1 MQKIVG
7 NNIRK
12 LRTLHGLTLN
22 AFAAKLSL
30 SPSNL
35 SRIERGDLNIKVSLL
50 QKIAEVLGTS
60 PQVFFTN
67 DGQNSNPIKSIK
79 DFSQQFRESSRYI
92 NEFSGKT
99 FVIGFTGDII
109 QDNQLPGLVQ
119 DINLLQSLKIRII
132 LVYGIRPQIDF
143 LLYKKST
150 ETLVNNIRVTTK
162 DSMAHVIDVNGRIK
176 TTIECAFSSKSL
188 SVLSTNTDSK
198 ISSGNFLTARPLG
211 VINGVDMLFTGQI
224 RRVDTDS
231 IINKLD
237 NKEVV
242 LISPLG
248 YSPVGDIFNLSF
260 EHVASHVAASIK
272 ADKLI
277 YYISRNGIQNMRG
290 ESISELTTM
299 KAENLLSNI
308 EKNSSPGE
316 APYLSYSDFNILKSS
331 MHAIK
336 HNVPKVHL
344 INRHVTGSIIA
355 ELFTEKGSGTIFTD
369 HPLEIIRQA
378 ESKDLKKIHQLIGP
392 LGNKGILIDRAE
404 EIVEHDINHFYVI
417 EHTHDLI
424 GCAALYKYEDSI
436 EIACFAINNDYQK
449 KGYGKKLLE
458 YCERVCKKMAAGSI
472 FVFTTQSEH
481 WFIENGFV
489 HSEKNDMP
497 NARKEFY
504 QPERNSKYF
513 TKKI

>member
-7 NNIRK
+7 NNIRE

-22 AFAAKLSL
+22 AFAEKLAL

-35 SRIERGDLNIKVSLL
+35 SRIERGSLNIKVSLL

-60 PQVFFTN
+60 PHVFFN
-67 DGQNSNPIKSIK
+67 KYGQNTGPIKSIK
-79 DFSQQFRESSRYI
+79 DFTHQFRESSRYI
-92 NEFSGKT
+92 NEYSGKT
-99 FVIGFTGDII
+99 FVIGFGGEII
-109 QDNQLPGLVQ
+109 QDNQLISLVH
-119 DINLLQSLKIRII
+119 DINLLQSLNIRIV

-143 LLYKKST
+143 LLNKKST
-150 ETLVNNIRVTTK
+150 ETMVNNIRVTTK
-162 DSMAHVIDVNGRIK
+162 DSMGHIIDVNGRIK
-176 TTIECAFSSKSL
+176 TTIECAFSSKPL
-188 SVLSTNTDSK
+188 GVLSTNIDSK

-211 VINGVDMLFTGQI
+211 VINGIDMQLTGQI

-260 EHVASHVAASIK
+260 EHVASHVASFIK

-277 YYISRNGIQNMRG
+277 FYISQNGIQNMRG
-290 ESISELTTM
+290 ELISELTTI

-308 EKNSSPGE
+308 EKNGSPKK
-316 APYLSYSDFNILKSS
+316 APYLSYSDFNILKSC

-369 HPLEIIRQA
+369 HPREIVRQA
-378 ESKDLKKIHQLIGP
+378 ESKDLKKIYQLISP
-392 LGNKGILIDRAE
+392 LGSKGILIDRAE
-404 EIVEHDINHFYVI
+404 DLVAQDISHFYVI
-417 EHTHDLI
+417 EHAHDLI
-424 GCAALYKYEDSI
+424 GCAALYQYEEMI
-436 EIACFAINNDYQK
+436 EMACFAINNDYQN
-449 KGYGKKLLE
+449 KGHGKKLLE
-458 YCERVCKKMAAGSI
+458 YCEKVCKKIGAGSI

-489 HSEKNDMP
+489 LGDKNNMP
-497 NARKEFY
+497 NSRKEFY
-504 QPERNSKYF
+504 QPERNPKYF
-513 TKKI
+513 TKKL

>member
-1 MQKIVG
+1 MQKLVG

-12 LRTLHGLTLN
+12 LRKLHGLNLDL
-22 AFAAKLSL
+22 FAEKLAL

-35 SRIERGDLNIKVSLL
+35 SRIERGELNINVSLL

-60 PQVFFTN
+60 VQVFFTN
-67 DGQNSNPIKSIK
+67 DIQSNSSIKSHK
-79 DFSQQFRESSRYI
+79 DFTQQFRESSRYI

-99 FVIGFTGDII
+99 FVIGFSGEII
-109 QDNQLPGLVQ
+109 QDNQLYALVQ
-119 DINLLQSLKIRII
+119 DINLLQSLNIQVV
-132 LVYGIRPQIDF
+132 LVHGIRPQIDF
-143 LLYKKST
+143 SLNNKSA
-150 ETLVNNIRVTTK
+150 EIMVNNIRVTTK
-162 DSMAHVIDVNGRIK
+162 DTMEKVIDINGRIK
-176 TTIECAFSSKSL
+176 TKIESAFSSRAL
-188 SVLSTNTDSK
+188 SNQSSNTESK
-198 ISSGNFLTARPLG
+198 VSSGNFLTARPLG
-211 VINGVDMLFTGQI
+211 VINGIDMQFTGQI

-231 IINKLD
+231 IINKLN

-260 EHVASHVAASIK
+260 EQVASHVATSIK

-277 YYISRNGIQNMRG
+277 YYINHNGIHNMKG
-290 ESISELTTM
+290 LPISELTTI
-299 KAENLLSNI
+299 KVEKLIANI
-308 EKNSSPGE
+308 ERKTSPGK
-316 APYLSYSDFNILKSS
+316 APYISYSDFNILKSS
-331 MHAIK
+331 MYAIK

-344 INRHVTGSIIA
+344 INRHVNGSIIE

-378 ESKDLKKIHQLIGP
+378 ENKDVKKIHQLISP

-404 EIVEHDINHFYVI
+404 EIVERDIRHFYVI

-424 GCAALYKYEDSI
+424 GCAALYKYENSI
-436 EIACFAINNDYQK
+436 EIACFAVNTDHQK
-449 KGYGKKLLE
+449 KGYGNKLLQF
-458 YCERVCKKMAAGSI
+458 CEKQCKQMYGDTI

-481 WFIENGFV
+481 WFIEKGFV
-489 HSEKNDMP
+489 LSDKNDMP
-497 NARKEFY
+497 NKRKEFY

-513 TKKI
+513 TKKL